1 MRLAVFTIACALPLA
16 ACNKGPE
23 VHEDNASVGQVA
35 NKVAE
40 AAGGDSFVRP
50 GRWESKVTIEEMSIP
65 GMPKEA
71 AAHMGDMKG
80 HVETS
85 ASCLT
90 PEDVKRPK
98 EDFFAGE
105 NKSCKYEHFDMA
117 GGKIDALMRCA
128 SGGTSQE
135 MTLVGNY
142 TPDTYSMR
150 MAMNSRDGGSGVGAM
165 SMKMHVDAKLV
176 GECRGDES

>member
-1 MRLAVFTIACALPLA
+1 
-16 ACNKGPE
+16 
-23 VHEDNASVGQVA
+23 
-35 NKVAE
+35 
-40 AAGGDSFVRP
+40 
-50 GRWESKVTIEEMSIP
+50 
-65 GMPKEA
+65 
-71 AAHMGDMKG
+71 
-80 HVETS
+80 
-85 ASCLT
+85 
-90 PEDVKRPK
+90 
-98 EDFFAGE
+98 
-105 NKSCKYEHFDMA
+105 MA

-165 SMKMHVDAKLV
+165 SMKMHVDAKRV